1 MRSACWG
8 VICAGLCTLVFSG
21 VARAAIITFDFDAR
35 VTAVGQVNSFGGTS
49 INDVFSGS
57 FTFDSTAAGPG
68 GVYSF
73 SGGAPIGLTTQV
85 GNRNV
90 AITDFSITIR
100 NAGGDDRYRVDGSV
114 GSGLSEVDFFFVLY
128 DSNGSVFSD
137 ASLPLTPP
145 SLAEF
150 EVNRGEIKESQPTTL
165 NPLTVFTITSL
176 TVHSVPEPSS
186 GLLLSIGVAVAALP
200 FGRRRRP

>member
-1 MRSACWG
+1 MRLVCWG

-21 VARAAIITFDFDAR
+21 VAHATMITFDFEAR

-49 INDVFSGS
+49 VNDVFSGS

-90 AITDFSITIR
+90 AMTAFSITIR
-100 NAGGDDRYRVDGSV
+100 NSSGDDRYRVDGSV
-114 GSGLSEVDFFFVLY
+114 GSGESEVDFFFVLF
-128 DSNGSVFSD
+128 DENGSVFSD
-137 ASLPLTPP
+137 QSLPLTPP
-145 SLAEF
+145 SLAGF
-150 EVNRGEIKESQPTTL
+150 EINRGEIKESQPTTL

-176 TVHSVPEPSS
+176 TLHTVPEPSS
-186 GLLLSIGVAVAALP
+186 GLLLGMALAVAIVP
-200 FGRRRRP
+200 FKERRRP